1 MHSKKDDKNK
11 LNLIIGVTGS
21 VATIKLK
28 QLVESLT
35 KYFNIRIVAS
45 EYVKHNKYTV
55 KTFS

>member
-1 MHSKKDDKNK
+1 MTQIVSQTIPCIYNKNDDKNK

-28 QLVESLT
+28 QLVTYLI

-45 EYVKHNKYTV
+45 
-55 KTFS
+55 